1 MKKNAST
8 ESATF
13 HTPCTKAQRP
23 PRRCILAGAM
33 AAFLGLAGGTQAV
46 VQDWDVNGATAGFGG
61 TGDWNLTTPNWNDA
75 TGTGVPSLWLNK
87 ADTDAVF
94 QGTPGVVTLTV
105 AGVQA
110 RNLTFNVGGYTVAGS
125 LAAPLNLTSN
135 AVVTV
140 TNAGDTATISAP
152 LVTTTGFEKQG
163 PGRLVLSG
171 ANTYSGQTSVSA
183 GTLRAGSTTAFSTTS
198 NYFVSG
204 TLDLGGFSN
213 SVGGLV
219 GLAGAFVTNNGAAPA
234 VLTLGANNLDA
245 NFQGVISNGPGGV
258 SALGITKV
266 GTAAQALSGANTYSG
281 TTTLENG
288 ALFAETNTAL
298 GTGTLA
304 ITSAGGA
311 TTFGTHAIN
320 TTVPNAL
327 SVQSDF
333 TVFAQGDLRLNGATN
348 LNGATRTITGTI
360 SQSQIHFGGVISNG
374 GVTFS
379 TSNLGAGA
387 VGSTPYVAFIYDG
400 ASPQAYT
407 GLTTVNSG
415 AFLVMDNPGLL
426 IVGDLLVQGTGV
438 AQYFNNSDHI
448 SDTSTVTI
456 NSPGSTILGGQR
468 NQGLNLVNNSDTIGA
483 LFGSSVGTV
492 GLGTGTLTVGAGNFR
507 GVIEERFL
515 GAGGKLTKNTAG
527 LLSLGGANT
536 YTGTTRVNA
545 GTLTV
550 NGSIAS
556 TTITVTGGDFV
567 AGKSG
572 AIPATATVAVAAG
585 AGFEY
590 HAVANAPLTVGALTL
605 GGAGTT
611 IGGSIG
617 STTTGAEVNV
627 TANVTPVA
635 GAYQVNVYGV
645 SGVATGATGS
655 YTLLTGGAGSTLS
668 TGTVYTLG
676 TVYNPTNFTVGS
688 PSATAT
694 TLSVGITAA
703 TPLTMAFWKGGLAGS
718 PSVWSASNGTT
729 ASNWATNAAGT
740 ATPLVPGAGTDVFF
754 SSTGAASPSAMTLGA
769 NMAIA
774 SLTINAPASPETRAV
789 TLNDDGYK
797 LTLAGAGG
805 VTINA
810 GAGAG
815 AVTLNPD
822 LILGSTQTWK
832 NNSANLFTVGN
843 VSNGASTL
851 TVAGSGDTK
860 FTGALGSGAGGLTKT
875 GAGTLTLTQN
885 NPYTGDTQLLSGALV
900 FDPTPGSTVANP
912 FGTGTLTIAG
922 GTRLAVNVDR
932 QTVPNALSFIDPV
945 SAVTIEART
954 HLTFTGNGNLNGGTR
969 TFNGTVNKSEIAF
982 SGVLSNGGVTFTTS
996 GLPAPVGGV
1005 NSYVA
1010 FLYNG
1015 ANEHAYTGL
1024 TTVDANAFLVF
1035 ENQGEKLRGNILI
1048 QGNGVV
1054 DYLNTQFQTLNDQ
1067 IGNTAAVTVNSP
1079 GSTITDGAGGGLAFA
1094 GLELRNNSDTI
1105 GALFGSGVGTVGLG
1119 SGALT
1124 VGAGNFAG
1132 VIKDGAF
1139 GVGGTLTKNTT
1150 GTLTLSGANTYTGNT
1165 SINNGTLVLNGSVQS
1180 PNVFV
1185 NFAGTLMGTGTA
1197 AHNLINAG
1205 VFSPGNS
1212 AGTFHIGGNFA
1223 QSGAGTTVIE
1233 IAGANAGEHDLI
1245 TVGGAAGLDGTLR
1258 LVKLGKARLKIG
1270 DKVTFL
1276 TAQGGVTGQFRT
1288 VVNPF
1293 ATGTIASAN
1302 VVYETHAVSLQIA
1315 QGSFAALAGLTV
1327 LTPNQKSVAHALDQ
1341 AVSASGEKKLIAFL
1355 NDEPLAKLP
1364 HDFDLIAAE
1373 ELASAYSIGFSQAN
1387 IQTANLQRRLDDV
1400 RAGRHG
1406 FSAEGLS
1413 VSGTGEQEHAA
1424 ALPAM
1429 PPLAGVN
1436 GPTGTGGKELR
1447 APEQPA
1453 ATPWD
1458 PRIGVFITG
1467 VGEFAHIS
1475 GTTNA
1480 RGYDLAT
1487 GGFTLGVDYRV
1498 NENFT
1503 VGVNTGYARTGAD
1516 LAAGGRLTVD
1526 GAKLGIYAT
1535 YFNEGLYV
1543 DAAVQGG
1550 YNSYD
1555 TRRTAL
1561 RGTATGSTTGGEVNA
1576 LIAAGFDFTSDA
1588 LRIGPTASFQYTHVG
1603 LGSFRESGSLAP
1615 LSYGSQGTDSTRSAI
1630 GMKAAYE
1637 FRLASGAVVRP
1648 EARLAWQHEY
1658 GDIAYAIDSR
1668 FANGGGNSFTVHGA
1682 ETGRDSALLSLG
1694 VAVLWN
1700 DRTAGYLYYDGE
1712 AGRSNY
1718 RSNNVSGGV
1727 RMAF

>member
-13 HTPCTKAQRP
+13 HAPCTRAQRP
-23 PRRCILAGAM
+23 QRRRILAGAM
-33 AAFLGLAGGTQAV
+33 AAFLGVAGGAQAV

-75 TGTGVPSLWLNK
+75 TGTGAPSLWLNK

-94 QGTPGVVTLTV
+94 QGTAGVVTLTV

-110 RNLTFNVGGYTVAGS
+110 RNLTFNVGGYSVAGS
-125 LAAPLNLTSN
+125 LAAPLNLASN
-135 AVVTV
+135 SVVTV
-140 TNAGDTATISAP
+140 TNAADTATISAP
-152 LVTTTGFEKQG
+152 LVTTTGFDKQG
-163 PGRLVLSG
+163 PGTLVLSG
-171 ANTYSGQTSVSA
+171 ANTYSGQTSVTA
-183 GTLRAGSTTAFSTTS
+183 GKLKAGSTTAFSATS

-213 SVGGLV
+213 SVGNLSG
-219 GLAGAFVTNNGAAPA
+219 APGAFVTNNGAAPA

-245 NFQGVISNGPGGV
+245 NFQGVISNGTGGV
-258 SALGITKV
+258 SVLGITKV
-266 GTAAQALSGANTYSG
+266 GTGRQTFTGANTYTGDTLLQAGSLFSDVSPAGPTNSPFGTGKLIISG
-281 TTTLENG
+281 DTTLGSTLNG
-288 ALFAETNTAL
+288 EVIPNNIKVL
-298 GTGTLA
+298 G
-304 ITSAGGA
+304 
-311 TTFGTHAIN
+311 
-320 TTVPNAL
+320 
-327 SVQSDF
+327 DF
-333 TVFAQGDLRLNGATN
+333 TVVAGQPATN
-348 LNGATRTITGTI
+348 NLTLAGNIDLNGATRTINGSTTNG
-360 SQSQIHFGGVISNG
+360 QINLVGVISNG
-374 GVTFS
+374 GITFS
-379 TSNLGAGA
+379 SPVNYT
-387 VGSTPYVAFIYDG
+387 AFIVGKGNGTDL
-400 ASPQAYT
+400 PNTYT
-407 GLTTVNSG
+407 GLTTVNSN
-415 AFLVMDNPGLL
+415 AFLVLQKGVTDGA
-426 IVGDLLVQGTGV
+426 VAGDVLVNAGGSVDYILGPDQIADTATVTLHGTGL
-438 AQYFNNSDHI
+438 NI
-448 SDTSTVTI
+448 
-456 NSPGSTILGGQR
+456 GQQFAAFEMR
-468 NQGLNLVNNSDTIGA
+468 NNSDTIGA
-483 LFGSSVGTV
+483 LLGDGTV
-492 GLGTGTLTVGAGNFR
+492 GLGSATLTVGAGNFTGIIQQ
-507 GVIEERFL
+507 GVI
-515 GAGGKLTKNTAG
+515 GAASGGKLTKNTAG
-527 LLSLGGANT
+527 LHSLGGANT
-536 YTGTTRVNA
+536 YTGTTTVNA

-556 TTITVTGGDFV
+556 TTITVAGGDFV

-572 AIPATATVAVAAG
+572 AIAATATVAVAAG

-590 HAVANAPLTVGALTL
+590 HAVANTPLTVGALTL

-617 STTTGAEVNV
+617 SSTTGAEVNV

-635 GAYQVNVYGV
+635 GAYKVNVYGV

-668 TGTVYTLG
+668 TGTTFTLG
-676 TVYNPTNFTVGS
+676 TVYNPTNFTVGA

-703 TPLTMAFWKGGLAGS
+703 TPLTMAYWKGGLAGN

-729 ASNWATNAAGT
+729 ASNWGTDAAGT
-740 ATPLVPGAGTDVFF
+740 ATPLVPGAGTAVFF
-754 SSTGAASPSAMTLGA
+754 SATGAASPGAMTLGA
-769 NMAIA
+769 NMSIA
-774 SLTINAPASPETRAV
+774 SLTINAAASPETRAV
-789 TLNDDGYK
+789 TLTDDGYK

-805 VTINA
+805 ITIN
-810 GAGAG
+810 AGAG
-815 AVTLNPD
+815 AVTLNPA
-822 LILGSTQTWK
+822 LILGSSQTWT
-832 NNSANLFTVGN
+832 NNSANLFTTGN

-860 FTGALGSGAGGLTKT
+860 FTGALGSGAGGLVKT

-885 NPYTGDTQLLSGALV
+885 NPYTGSTQLLQGALV
-900 FDPTPGSTVANP
+900 FNPTAGAAVANP
-912 FGTGTLTIAG
+912 FGTGLLTIAG
-922 GTRLAVNVDR
+922 GTRLAVNVDA
-932 QTVPNALSFIDPV
+932 QIIPNALSFIDPS
-945 SAVTIEART
+945 SAVTIEAQARVN
-954 HLTFTGNGNLNGGTR
+954 FTGNGDLNGGIR
-969 TFNGTVNKSEIAF
+969 TINGTVDKSTIAF

-1005 NSYVA
+1005 NPFVSFRYD
-1010 FLYNG
+1010 G
-1015 ANEHAYTGL
+1015 AAAHTYTGR
-1024 TTVDANAFLVF
+1024 TTVEANAVLSLDSAPEKIRGDLLV
-1035 ENQGEKLRGNILI
+1035 
-1048 QGNGVV
+1048 QGNGAVF
-1054 DYLNTQFQTLNDQ
+1054 YNNFSNQ
-1067 IGNTAAVTVNSP
+1067 IADTATVTVNSP
-1079 GSTITDGAGGGLAFA
+1079 GTTNAAPGTNVTLA
-1094 GLELRNNSDTI
+1094 GLELTGNSETI
-1105 GALFGSGVGTVGLG
+1105 GALFGSKAGTVGLANG
-1119 SGALT
+1119 SLT
-1124 VGAGNFAG
+1124 VGRGDFSG
-1132 VIKDGAF
+1132 VIGDGAF
-1139 GVGGTLTKNTT
+1139 GVGGGLTKNTT
-1150 GTLTLSGANTYTGNT
+1150 GTLTLRGANTFTGNT
-1165 SINNGTLVLNGSVQS
+1165 SINNGTLVLDGSVQS

-1197 AHNLINAG
+1197 AHNVINAG

-1212 AGTFHIGGNFA
+1212 AGTFHIGGNFF

-1233 IAGANAGEHDLI
+1233 IAGAKAGEHDLI
-1245 TVGGAAGLDGTLR
+1245 AVGGAAGLDGTLR
-1258 LVKLGKARLKIG
+1258 LVKLGKARLKVG

-1302 VVYETHAVSLQIA
+1302 VVYESNAVSLQIA
-1315 QGSFAALAGLTV
+1315 QGSFAGLAGLAL
-1327 LTPNQKSVAHALDQ
+1327 LTPNQKVVARALDE
-1341 AVSASGEKKLIAFL
+1341 AVSASGERKLIAFL

-1364 HDFDLIAAE
+1364 HDFDLLAAE

-1400 RAGRHG
+1400 RSGRHG

-1436 GPTGTGGKELR
+1436 GPTGAGGKELR

-1453 ATPWD
+1453 AAVPWD

-1467 VGEFAHIS
+1467 VGEFTHIS

-1480 RGYDLAT
+1480 AGYDLAT
-1487 GGFTLGVDYRV
+1487 GGFTLGADYRV
-1498 NENFT
+1498 NESIT

-1526 GAKLGIYAT
+1526 GAKLGVYAT
-1535 YFNEGLYV
+1535 YFDEGLYV

-1561 RGTATGSTTGGEVNA
+1561 RGTARGSTTGGEVNA
-1576 LIAAGFDFTSDA
+1576 LIATGYDFTSDA
-1588 LRIGPTASFQYTHVG
+1588 LRIGPTASFQYTHLG

-1615 LSYGSQGTDSTRSAI
+1615 LSYGAQSTDSTRSAL

-1637 FRLASGAVVRP
+1637 FRLASGVVVRP

-1668 FANGGGNSFTVHGA
+1668 LANGGGKSFTVHGVEA
-1682 ETGRDSALLSLG
+1682 GRDSALLGLG